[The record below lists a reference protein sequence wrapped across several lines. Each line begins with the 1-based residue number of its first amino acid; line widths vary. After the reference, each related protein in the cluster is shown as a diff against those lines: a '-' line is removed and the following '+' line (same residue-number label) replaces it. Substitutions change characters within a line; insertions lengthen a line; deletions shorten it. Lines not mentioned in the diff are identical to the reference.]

1 MNCNCPVKQ
10 HSLLKQYKGLVT
22 TTVTWWLGLFFREY
36 YGKYRNQV
44 ARWTVSGFSHVGGLL
59 KGCQKKWIP
68 AAKHSLLTAPKMC
81 VLYPIIAK
89 LHLQRGLKK
98 AGYQLDKVIR
108 DNTQNSLHDR
118 YDLNFQ
124 AVQLG
129 SWKSRKDTHTQKPA
143 KPRVCFFG
151 FSGIGT
157 NKMHHINCLLEV
169 RYCSRTLLLLINK
182 HIIKW
187 SLSNNLRCFSHGK

>member
-10 HSLLKQYKGLVT
+10 HSLLKQYKNLVT
-22 TTVTWWLGLFFREY
+22 TTVTWWFGLFFREY

-44 ARWTVSGFSHVGGLL
+44 ARWRVSGFSHVGGLL
-59 KGCQKKWIP
+59 KGCQKKRIP
-68 AAKHSLLTAPKMC
+68 PAKHSLLTAPKMC

-89 LHLQRGLKK
+89 LHLQQGLQK

-108 DNTQNSLHDR
+108 DNTHNSLHDR

-129 SWKSRKDTHTQKPA
+129 SWKSRKTHTHKKNPQN
-143 KPRVCFFG
+143 RGCV
-151 FSGIGT
+151 FSVFP
-157 NKMHHINCLLEV
+157 E
-169 RYCSRTLLLLINK
+169 
-182 HIIKW
+182 
-187 SLSNNLRCFSHGK
+187 